1 MPSSRESS
9 GPRDWTQVSCISCI
23 GRRIL
28 YHCTTE
34 SGLTSLV
41 NFQSICWPGLQSSEG
56 LNGDGR
62 SPSKML
68 LLFSHSVMSDSLQLH
83 RPQHASLPC
92 PSLIC
97 STHVPRICSS
107 SFHWVSE
114 PTTSSSHLSPA
125 LSLSQHQCVFQWLSS
140 SHQVAKVLELQL
152 QHQPSNEYSGLISF
166 KIGWF
171 DLLAVQRTLKSLLQ
185 YHSLKA
191 LVLWHSAF
199 FMVHLSHPYMT
210 TGNTIALTVQ
220 TFPRCSLIW
229 QASWW
234 CLSVGDLSS
243 SPL

>member
-1 MPSSRESS
+1 
-9 GPRDWTQVSCISCI
+9 
-23 GRRIL
+23 
-28 YHCTTE
+28 
-34 SGLTSLV
+34 
-41 NFQSICWPGLQSSEG
+41 
-56 LNGDGR
+56 
-62 SPSKML
+62 
-68 LLFSHSVMSDSLQLH
+68 MSDSLQLH